1 MDDLICYRWYTSKT
15 MSQSHL
21 EQLLRGVVEPLMLF
35 IIGELPMH
43 GYRIAKELEKRS
55 SGYFKLT
62 ESTVYSALRRLER
75 EGLVL
80 SSWQL
85 VAKKQKRRCYEL
97 TGKGRQILAEK
108 LAEWQRFSN
117 ATSRVISY

>member
-1 MDDLICYRWYTSKT
+1 

-21 EQLLRGVVEPLMLF
+21 EQLLRGVIEPLMLF
-35 IIGELPMH
+35 IIGELPIH
-43 GYRIAKELEKRS
+43 GYRLAKELEKRS

-97 TGKGRQILAEK
+97 TEKGRQILPKK

-117 ATSRVISY
+117 ATSKVISY

>member
-1 MDDLICYRWYTSKT
+1 MVYYKA

-43 GYRIAKELEKRS
+43 GYRIAKELERRS

-97 TGKGRQILAEK
+97 TEKGRQILAKK

-117 ATSRVISY
+117 ATSKVISY